1 MALHD
6 ATGGSTAGLLAW
18 ASWTAQKH
26 ANAQDACATAWKSFT
41 LGRGITIATLIAH
54 ARRRGFDPY
63 ARKRQSKANGHAPEP
78 PPPGSEQDY
87 GFATRTRPDDD
98 PGGTPGTTPGGKPG
112 PFDDPIEND
121 LYRHSMDE
129 PLVPTPIL
137 VDSLILG
144 ETAGILTGVG
154 GVGKSILAQV
164 LATCVASPDKPFLG
178 RKTEHGRAVYVTG
191 EDPRNE
197 VHNRQDRITTALGLT
212 KEDVADSLVLKSVTN
227 EDIFLFSNGK
237 PTLLAA
243 KFVMWLEGLGRL
255 RLVCIDSAALVYNDT
270 EIDRRVVT
278 AFLRFLN
285 RMAERLKCTVI
296 LLTHP
301 SRTSDGSVERMSSGS
316 TAWSFG
322 SRFGLLMQN
331 DDGAVSVAALKG
343 NYMAPGLKIDLEWR
357 DGVLLDK
364 GADGIVENIQR
375 NADDKAVLDAI
386 RRGGTAPAIRSRSRP
401 ERKGATC
408 PASWRPRM
416 AGRRPVPQRRCSGCS
431 MPRRS
436 KWPSTTKGENCTD

>member
-1 MALHD
+1 M
-6 ATGGSTAGLLAW
+6 
-18 ASWTAQKH
+18 
-26 ANAQDACATAWKSFT
+26 
-41 LGRGITIATLIAH
+41 
-54 ARRRGFDPY
+54 
-63 ARKRQSKANGHAPEP
+63 
-78 PPPGSEQDY
+78 
-87 GFATRTRPDDD
+87 
-98 PGGTPGTTPGGKPG
+98 
-112 PFDDPIEND
+112 
-121 LYRHSMDE
+121 
-129 PLVPTPIL
+129 
-137 VDSLILG
+137 
-144 ETAGILTGVG
+144 
-154 GVGKSILAQV
+154 

-237 PTLLAA
+237 PRLLAA

-386 RRGGTAPAIRSRSRP
+386 EKRWNGAGDPLSKSSRAEGRHLPRLPGGHAWLEGGPRSAAAMQRLLDAQKIEMAEYDKRRKLYGLEAPSEEAFSHEKKYGKTAGEKQKTA
-401 ERKGATC
+401 
-408 PASWRPRM
+408 
-416 AGRRPVPQRRCSGCS
+416 AGVKP
-431 MPRRS
+431 
-436 KWPSTTKGENCTD
+436 